1 MGPTRESSTSVI
13 IFTFLQR
20 LFPPPSRDS
29 LRERPDPAP
38 PLHPE
43 PEVSSPRPTERLT
56 ERLMT
61 KPEPLDQDQPPWNSR
76 EDSVVESPSSNFLC
90 SVISCHLKQNKF

>member
-1 MGPTRESSTSVI
+1 MGRESSTSVI

-20 LFPPPSRDS
+20 LFLPPSRDS

-61 KPEPLDQDQPPWNSR
+61 NRSCWTR
-76 EDSVVESPSSNFLC
+76 ISPHGIQRRIRSWKAPAVIFLC